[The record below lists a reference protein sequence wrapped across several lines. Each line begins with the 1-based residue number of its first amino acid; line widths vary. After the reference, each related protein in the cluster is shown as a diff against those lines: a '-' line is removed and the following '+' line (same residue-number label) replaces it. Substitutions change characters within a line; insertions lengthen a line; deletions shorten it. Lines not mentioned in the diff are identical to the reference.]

1 MSRAAPT
8 AVIFSGFFIL
18 GNLIILWGLLL
29 PDLAA
34 ELALSKSLSGL
45 FFSLMSAGTILGA
58 VLGGKYAQ
66 NFQFLK
72 LFAALALLSA
82 CWLLLISLVTD
93 WRYLLLLITLIGMTY
108 SIMFTIGHT
117 LIARLFANRRAAM
130 MGLMDFMFSLGTLT
144 APLWVVLLF
153 RYLDDWRWPLRILAF
168 GLLVIACYSYWAA
181 ARLPALAQPAR
192 SGARSLSYMALLRQP
207 LFLLLLMVMMGYG
220 AAEWGQGNWFVSYA
234 VTGLGLQAEQ
244 SRLLLA
250 WFTGGMVLSRLGF
263 SYLIPV
269 FGARH
274 LLRILAACM
283 LIGALC
289 LKLADSTL
297 LLGGGNFLLG
307 LGLGG
312 LFPLLLATAMDLD
325 PQNGAVLSGL
335 SNIGGSLG
343 CQVAGL
349 GTGLW
354 ANSAGI
360 GTAFWLMPIAACWL
374 FATVWLFSHRA
385 TPRAVVE

>member
-1 MSRAAPT
+1 M
-8 AVIFSGFFIL
+8 
-18 GNLIILWGLLL
+18 
-29 PDLAA
+29 
-34 ELALSKSLSGL
+34 
-45 FFSLMSAGTILGA
+45 
-58 VLGGKYAQ
+58 
-66 NFQFLK
+66 
-72 LFAALALLSA
+72 
-82 CWLLLISLVTD
+82 
-93 WRYLLLLITLIGMTY
+93 
-108 SIMFTIGHT
+108 
-117 LIARLFANRRAAM
+117 
-130 MGLMDFMFSLGTLT
+130 
-144 APLWVVLLF
+144 
-153 RYLDDWRWPLRILAF
+153 
-168 GLLVIACYSYWAA
+168 
-181 ARLPALAQPAR
+181 
-192 SGARSLSYMALLRQP
+192 
-207 LFLLLLMVMMGYG
+207 
-220 AAEWGQGNWFVSYA
+220 
-234 VTGLGLQAEQ
+234 
-244 SRLLLA
+244 
-250 WFTGGMVLSRLGF
+250 
-263 SYLIPV
+263 

-283 LIGALC
+283 LIGAIS

-385 TPRAVVE
+385 TPRAAVE